1 MKDGEKEMKVQGGD
15 EVVVRRKNEVNE
27 REKETLIM
35 ERENPPKVEN
45 NTSHGGK
52 KILPWKGFAA
62 ARFYFFGQWLL
73 LVFFIAWT
81 FGPQTIYPIEFFVSL
96 SMGP

>member
-62 ARFYFFGQWLL
+62 ARFFFWSMATAR
-73 LVFFIAWT
+73 FFYCFDIWAT
-81 FGPQTIYPIEFFVSL
+81 NHLPNRSFCVT
-96 SMGP
+96 

>member
-62 ARFYFFGQWLL
+62 ARFFFLVNGYCSFFLL
-73 LVFFIAWT
+73 LGHLGHKSFT
-81 FGPQTIYPIEFFVSL
+81 Q
-96 SMGP
+96 

>member
-27 REKETLIM
+27 REKETLM
-35 ERENPPKVEN
+35 EN

-52 KILPWKGFAA
+52 KNPPME
-62 ARFYFFGQWLL
+62 R
-73 LVFFIAWT
+73 VRCC
-81 FGPQTIYPIEFFVSL
+81 
-96 SMGP
+96 